1 MPSIT
6 LLGPQRLRP
15 SVNVTLRSLGIDGPL
30 ASITAGWEE
39 RETEDAELRDHVGGR
54 CFNLQLWERCERIF
68 ERDVELFKGF
78 RKRKDAQI
86 RLRELYRK
94 QLHHA
99 MDAAKEMLET
109 PGDTALMEPER
120 QAAFDR
126 VRELDR
132 HHADRMLET
141 ELEFERKYTPAERD
155 IVVAHRD
162 QIARILEHC
171 EALLIAG
178 GNVAVL
184 LNRMRLF
191 AALELAG
198 VKPIVAW
205 SAGAMVMTSEVVLF
219 QEDTPHGS
227 GYAEVLQ
234 RGLDVCPDVVPFPH
248 ARKRLHLQDPLRVQM
263 LARRFQPRRC
273 VPMDESDRIDW
284 TGQAWKFSPA
294 TRVLDID
301 GRVKK
306 LRVPKS
312 RRRRK

>member
-1 MPSIT
+1 
-6 LLGPQRLRP
+6 
-15 SVNVTLRSLGIDGPL
+15 
-30 ASITAGWEE
+30 
-39 RETEDAELRDHVGGR
+39 
-54 CFNLQLWERCERIF
+54 
-68 ERDVELFKGF
+68 
-78 RKRKDAQI
+78 
-86 RLRELYRK
+86 
-94 QLHHA
+94 
-99 MDAAKEMLET
+99 
-109 PGDTALMEPER
+109 
-120 QAAFDR
+120 
-126 VRELDR
+126 
-132 HHADRMLET
+132 
-141 ELEFERKYTPAERD
+141 
-155 IVVAHRD
+155 
-162 QIARILEHC
+162 
-171 EALLIAG
+171 
-178 GNVAVL
+178 
-184 LNRMRLF
+184 MRLF

-234 RGLDVCPDVVPFPH
+234 RGLDICPDVVPFPH